1 METLDLEYW
10 WAGILLYLDTLSS
23 EMIGFL
29 LRFLNTESQFV
40 MYWIEINFPNFDCV
54 QIRIL
59 YPSRK
64 CKTIFINLYSI
75 YDTNKDASFN
85 LKIIIP
91 SQNKWCQKN
100 IRITFS
106 KPTWENWSTK
116 RNNKIKLKII
126 KSCLV
131 SGHQMISQPGLVT
144 TWHLYLCQCLVTLL
158 TSCLDDDHVSPNHVT
173 SLFLSLCHHV
183 IISHLAW
190 TIVFVWMSHN
200 ND

>member
-10 WAGILLYLDTLSS
+10 WAGILLYLDTQSS
-23 EMIGFL
+23 EMIGL
-29 LRFLNTESQFV
+29 LLSFLNTESQFV

-106 KPTWENWSTK
+106 KPTWEEWSTK
-116 RNNKIKLKII
+116 RNNKIE
-126 KSCLV
+126 KSR
-131 SGHQMISQPGLVT
+131 
-144 TWHLYLCQCLVTLL
+144 
-158 TSCLDDDHVSPNHVT
+158 
-173 SLFLSLCHHV
+173 
-183 IISHLAW
+183 
-190 TIVFVWMSHN
+190 
-200 ND
+200 